1 MQFQKWKPCLEVIV
15 MHDLSKVEIWT
26 GNQAIAEAAILSRPE
41 VIAAYPITPS
51 TPIIETLSKAVETGR
66 LRAEFIPVESE
77 HSAMAG
83 VIGGATAGA
92 RVFTA
97 TSSQGLLYMMEMI
110 YWAGYGRLPIVIGL
124 VNRALAPGWSIWV
137 DHQDAYSMRDA
148 GWIQLFAKNN
158 QEAYDLTIQAFKVAE
173 NHDVY
178 MPAAVNIDGFVLS
191 HVAGQVKPLDQ
202 RTVDDF
208 LPPLNPI
215 FKLDP
220 KDPVSFGALT
230 LPDDYKLLRQD
241 LLDSMERA
249 KTIITK
255 VSQEWADLTG
265 RNWGDLIEVYG
276 EENADLAIVA
286 MGTIAEEAEEA
297 VDLLKSKGKSAAV
310 LRIRSFRPFP
320 SEKVAHLARNFGK
333 LMVIDR
339 GFSFGSQPP
348 LVSEI
353 RNSLYMNRVS
363 VPVYSRPMGYGG
375 KDVAF
380 HEIAE
385 VAEEVLMEEEE
396 W

>member
-1 MQFQKWKPCLEVIV
+1 MLD
-15 MHDLSKVEIWT
+15 MGKVEIWT
-26 GNQAIAEAAILSRPE
+26 GNQAIAEAAIRSRPE

-66 LRAEFIPVESE
+66 LRAEFIAVESE

-148 GWIQLFAKNN
+148 GWMQFFAKNN
-158 QEAYDLTIQAFKVAE
+158 QEAYDLIIQAFKIAE

-191 HVAGQVKPLDQ
+191 HVAGQVMPLDQ
-202 RTVDDF
+202 KTVDDF
-208 LPPLNPI
+208 LPPLNPL

-220 KDPVSFGALT
+220 KNPVSFGSLT
-230 LPDDYKLLRQD
+230 LPDDYRLLRQD

-249 KTIITK
+249 KTVIEN
-255 VSQEWADLTG
+255 VSKEWAEITERD
-265 RNWGDLIEVYG
+265 WGGLVEIYG
-276 EENADLAIVA
+276 SETADVGIVA
-286 MGTIAEEAEEA
+286 LGTIAEEAEEA
-297 VDLLKSKGKSAAV
+297 VDLLKSQGLDASV
-310 LRIRSFRPFP
+310 IRIRSFRPFP
-320 SEKVAHLARNFGK
+320 TEKIAKLARNYGK

-339 GFSFGSQPP
+339 GFSFGSSSP
-348 LVSEI
+348 LAMEV
-353 RNSLYMNRVS
+353 RNALYKNQVK

-375 KDVAF
+375 TDVTYQ
-380 HEIAE
+380 EIAE
-385 VAEEVLMEEEE
+385 VAQEVFKEEEE